1 VYTRRPND
9 DREYSGPDGKAFTLP
24 MPRSSHPDQ
33 EARRD
38 TEQEVEARRAAA
50 TAALHRLDEIVEAG
64 VARTEVVDQL
74 RQRAE
79 NRQTAAQEELDEGEP
94 EASAGETYRQLA
106 REMIAAERE
115 QFVRL
120 RADGRLSNEA
130 FRRVQREL
138 DLEESALLRG

>member
-1 VYTRRPND
+1 
-9 DREYSGPDGKAFTLP
+9 

-38 TEQEVEARRAAA
+38 TEQEAEARHAAA
-50 TAALHRLDEIVEAG
+50 TAALHRLDELVEAG
-64 VARTEVVDQL
+64 VARMEVADQL

-120 RADGRLSNEA
+120 RDDGRLSNEA
-130 FRRVQREL
+130 FRRVPPV
-138 DLEESALLRG
+138 SG